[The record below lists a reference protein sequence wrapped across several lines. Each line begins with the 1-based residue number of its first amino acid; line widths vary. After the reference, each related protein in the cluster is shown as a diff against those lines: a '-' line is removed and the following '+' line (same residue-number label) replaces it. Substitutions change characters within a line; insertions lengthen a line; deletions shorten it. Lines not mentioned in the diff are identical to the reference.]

1 MAADNWLEISPSVR
15 VPLHELEYR
24 ATRAGGPGG
33 QHVNT
38 SSTRVELVWN
48 VIATTA
54 LDDTQ
59 RARVMARFGTRLDA
73 EGNLRLVA
81 AGTRSQLRNREA
93 ATQRLRRLLAEALV
107 PPRPRKPTR
116 PTAASRTR
124 RLETKRRH
132 GALKRTRRAPPD
144 EE

>member
-1 MAADNWLEISPSVR
+1 MAADNSLEISPSVR

-48 VIATTA
+48 VIATAA
-54 LDDTQ
+54 LDDAQ
-59 RARVMARFGTRLDA
+59 RARVMARLGTRLDA
-73 EGNLRLVA
+73 EGNLRLVS

-107 PPRPRKPTR
+107 PPRPRKPDAFTISMTSFGFMPSAFRR
-116 PTAASRTR
+116 PS
-124 RLETKRRH
+124 
-132 GALKRTRRAPPD
+132 
-144 EE
+144 